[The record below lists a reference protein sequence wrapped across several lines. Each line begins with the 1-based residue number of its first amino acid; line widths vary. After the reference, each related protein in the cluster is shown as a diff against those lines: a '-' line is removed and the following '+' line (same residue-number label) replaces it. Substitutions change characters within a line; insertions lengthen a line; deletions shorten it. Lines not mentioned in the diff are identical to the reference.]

1 MEAKKGSRLSWV
13 FSIFLEGDN
22 EGVLR
27 ERYPKNG
34 PGEGKGDEQEEV
46 GLQLVNVQGRFLRRC
61 GIATENNTSAAKAE

>member
-1 MEAKKGSRLSWV
+1 M
-13 FSIFLEGDN
+13 
-22 EGVLR
+22 LR